1 MTIFEAAAFQNA
13 QSLVSPTIR
22 SGESL
27 PECAYETK
35 NARICVRTVLA
46 AVVIASELKSGN
58 PRSQGLEL
66 RSIDL
71 PALGGRVSFRSV
83 NNLEAH
89 LAGGAGNDAES
100 GFVVACIQVF
110 RLRLHD
116 VHHLLACYFTNLNL
130 VRFFGTGSDV
140 SRFL

>member
-1 MTIFEAAAFQNA
+1 MTAFQAAAFQNA
-13 QSLVSPTIR
+13 QGLAPATIR

-35 NARICVRTVLA
+35 NAQICVRTLLT

-66 RSIDL
+66 RSVKFVHQL
-71 PALGGRVSFRSV
+71 SAAERRSESV
-83 NNLEAH
+83 DNLEPH
-89 LAGGAGNDAES
+89 LAGGAGDDAES
-100 GFVVACIQVF
+100 GFVVARIQVF
-110 RLRLHD
+110 RLRLYD

-130 VRFFGTGSDV
+130 VRFF
-140 SRFL
+140 